1 MSQVTSSAP
10 VPPVDEADS
19 GRPAALLERAAAG
32 RDSQVWN
39 DLWTELYHNGSLDVS
54 HPLVLPA
61 LRDMAEGDDADT
73 AASALHLAGALL
85 VQADQRYETRELR
98 DRRAPEV
105 ARLLAAAH
113 RWRQVTRDRDG
124 YCHLLEAVL
133 NLEGDIHW
141 GEELIWGIVGGEYEL
156 ECPGEDC
163 SEVLWVVIGERGFF
177 STSEDYAL
185 SDGVETLPLHPA
197 DPGALDGLGRRL
209 HGLALADGHEDVA
222 HALTHAFGEATC
234 PRCERRCSVVGQVIA
249 RSG

>member
-1 MSQVTSSAP
+1 MSRVTNDSPDPRA
-10 VPPVDEADS
+10 DEAGS
-19 GRPAALLERAAAG
+19 GREAALLERAAADRDG
-32 RDSQVWN
+32 RAWN
-39 DLWTELYHNGSLDVS
+39 DLWTELYHNGTLDAS

-61 LRDMAEGDDADT
+61 LTDMAEGDDAHT
-73 AASALHLAGALL
+73 AASALHLAGAVL
-85 VQADQRYETRELR
+85 VQADQRYGPRDLR
-98 DRRAPEV
+98 DRYAPEA

-113 RWRQVTRDRDG
+113 RWRRVTRDRAE

-141 GEELIWGIVGGEYEL
+141 GEELLWGVVSGEYEL
-156 ECPGEDC
+156 ECPEEDC
-163 SEVLWVVIGERGFF
+163 SAALWVVIGERGFF

-185 SDGVETLPLHPA
+185 SDGVDTLPLHPA
-197 DPGALDGLGRRL
+197 APGALDGLGRRL

-234 PRCERRCSVVGQVIA
+234 PQCERRCSVVGQVVA

>member
-1 MSQVTSSAP
+1 MSQVTNSSP
-10 VPPVDEADS
+10 GPRVDEAGS

-32 RDSQVWN
+32 RDGQAWS
-39 DLWTELYHNGSLDVS
+39 DLWTELYHNGTLEAS

-61 LRDMAEGDDADT
+61 LADMAEGDDADT

-113 RWRQVTRDRDG
+113 RWRQVAGDRDG

-141 GEELIWGIVGGEYEL
+141 GEELIWGILSEEYEL
-156 ECPGEDC
+156 ECPAEDC
-163 SEVLWVVIGERGFF
+163 SAALWVVIGERGFF
-177 STSEDYAL
+177 STSEDCAL

-197 DPGALDGLGRRL
+197 APGALDGLGRRL
-209 HGLALADGHEDVA
+209 HGLALAGGHEDVA

-234 PRCERRCSVVGQVIA
+234 PQCERRCSVVGQVIA